1 MSSKALQIVAT
12 FGFVLLTGW
21 AHARVPVESRADLG
35 EDFVPSPSAVDAA
48 SLGFDAVLADYYWL
62 QAVQVAGSQDVVD
75 ARIAGH
81 LGRLVDVV
89 TTLNPHVSHPYRFAA
104 VWMTHSR
111 DQVLE
116 ANRLL
121 ERAIEHH
128 PGDWR
133 NYFYLGFNHFY
144 YLGNYPQAAAAL
156 ERAMSLDGSPGYLPR
171 LVARLKSETGDIEVA
186 EVFLRQLL
194 AGTDDPGERA
204 KYETGLDEIEIEQKA
219 RFLDRARAAYRA
231 LAGRDI
237 ERVED
242 LVRGAFRVIER
253 LPDPEPDAIPDPLR
267 RGSVWR
273 IDGER
278 IVSSYVGSRY
288 EVHYSHYGGHEGAL
302 YGESAPS
309 ADVGVEADRTSG
321 PTGEDT
327 SGRTTD
333 PTGGEGA

>member
-1 MSSKALQIVAT
+1 MSSKALQILAT
-12 FGFVLLTGW
+12 VGFVLLTGW

-35 EDFVPSPSAVDAA
+35 EDFVPAPSAVDAA

-62 QAVQVAGSQDVVD
+62 QAVQVAGSQVVID
-75 ARIAGH
+75 ERIAGH

-111 DQVLE
+111 EQVLA

-121 ERAIEHH
+121 ERAIDHH
-128 PGDWR
+128 PDDWR
-133 NYFYLGFNHFY
+133 NHFYLGFNHFY
-144 YLGNYPQAAAAL
+144 YLGNYPEAAAAL
-156 ERAMSLDGSPGYLPR
+156 EAAMALDGAPGYLPR

-194 AGTDDPGERA
+194 AGTEDEAERA

-219 RFLDRARAAYRA
+219 RFLDRARDAYRA
-231 LAGRDI
+231 LSGRDL
-237 ERVED
+237 EHVED
-242 LVRGAFRVIER
+242 LVRGPFRVIER
-253 LPDPEPDAIPDPLR
+253 LPDPEPDAIPESLR
-267 RGSVWR
+267 RGSVWQIR
-273 IDGER
+273 GDR

-302 YGESAPS
+302 FGDEAA
-309 ADVGVEADRTSG
+309 ADT
-321 PTGEDT
+321 
-327 SGRTTD
+327 
-333 PTGGEGA
+333 EGAEAPETNRVEGGGGA